1 MAFRRPPPTGDPA
14 MTTTPFFAASGLL
27 AALAIASSGADAAPL
42 DRIEIDAPVVKV
54 IARDEIDAP
63 LERVT
68 VVARVIPDPETLT
81 TDSGVV
87 LLNDYIRDAARKACF
102 AADPMEPDDGTCVR
116 NAIKEAKPQVTAL
129 VARAKTNA
137 NLNANA
143 NANVNVSPN
152 G

>member
-1 MAFRRPPPTGDPA
+1 

-27 AALAIASSGADAAPL
+27 AALVIASSGANAAPL

-54 IARDEIDAP
+54 ITRDEIDAP
-63 LERVT
+63 LEQVT
-68 VVARVIPDPETLT
+68 VVARVIPDPQTLT
-81 TDSGVV
+81 TDSGVK
-87 LLNDYIRDAARKACF
+87 LLNDYIHEAARKACF

-116 NAIKEAKPQVTAL
+116 NALASAKSQVTAL

-137 NLNANA
+137 SANA
-143 NANVNVSPN
+143 N

>member
-1 MAFRRPPPTGDPA
+1 

-42 DRIEIDAPVVKV
+42 DRIEIDAPVVTV
-54 IARDEIDAP
+54 IAHDELDAP
-63 LERVT
+63 LENVT

-87 LLNDYIRDAARKACF
+87 LLNDYIHEAARKACF

-116 NAIKEAKPQVTAL
+116 KALASAKPQVAAL
-129 VARAKTNA
+129 VARAKA
-137 NLNANA
+137 GANA
-143 NANVNVSPN
+143 SAN